1 MTAINQ
7 EIKTTISPIEAEH
20 ISEVS
25 IFLNRNMS
33 DRFSPEVWGNALN
46 TSWLAGAPNHGFM
59 MKNDDGEVVGALCAI
74 YSLQYINGKEERICN
89 PHSWCVLPEFR
100 TKSVLLVL
108 SAIRQQGYHFTM
120 FTPNTSGLEIF
131 AYLRFKP
138 LDNEI
143 STLLHLP
150 KLFGR
155 KLTFIKDDD
164 RAMSLMCD
172 KDKGYYA
179 DHLVFPWLKR
189 IVMTDGNKTAFI
201 LFKTHRFK
209 KLPGINILYVSDLE
223 FLVHHWPEIRSHLL
237 IKFGFFSTRIES
249 RFLNENKYWSLKPEQ
264 GQQKFYLS
272 QSLTPK
278 DINNIYSELVAL
290 DL

>member
-1 MTAINQ
+1 MTTTKP
-7 EIKTTISPIEAEH
+7 EIKAKISPIEKKH
-20 ISEVS
+20 IKEVS
-25 IFLNRNMS
+25 VFLNSHMS
-33 DRFSPEVWGNALN
+33 DRFSPEIWGDALN
-46 TSWLAGAPNHGFM
+46 TSWLADAPNHGFM
-59 MKNDDGEVVGALCAI
+59 MKNDEGDVVGALCAI
-74 YSLQYINGKEERICN
+74 YSLQNINGKEERICN

-120 FTPNTSGLEIF
+120 YTPNTSGLEIF
-131 AYLRFKP
+131 SYLRFKP

-150 KLFGR
+150 KLLGK
-155 KLTFIKDDD
+155 KLTFIEDNDK
-164 RAMSLMCD
+164 AMSLMSDQD
-172 KDKGYYA
+172 KKSYA
-179 DHLVFPWLKR
+179 DHSVFPWLKR
-189 IVMTDGNKTAFI
+189 IVMTDGNKTVFI

-209 KLPGINILYVSDLE
+209 KLPGINVLHVSDHE
-223 FLVHHWPEIRSHLL
+223 FFTQHWPEIRSHLL
-237 IKFGFFSTRIES
+237 IKFGFCSTRIES
-249 RFLNENKYWSLKPEQ
+249 RFLNESKFWSLKPEQ